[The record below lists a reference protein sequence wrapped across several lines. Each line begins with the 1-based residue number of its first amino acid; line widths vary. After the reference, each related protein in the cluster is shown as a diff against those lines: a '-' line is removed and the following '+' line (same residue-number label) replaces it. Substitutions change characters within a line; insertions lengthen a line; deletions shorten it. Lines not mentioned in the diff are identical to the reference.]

1 MTAHSAVLCALL
13 LCFPPPPNDGVTPCP
28 STAPATTLA
37 MESPESPPTQAPP
50 QATDPPKAPD
60 VDTGTGALGPL
71 PDCVA
76 ALETG
81 ETAETEGSGGG
92 DTEER
97 ERAGEDSGGTRG
109 ENTAPSATAPSGRGG
124 QDGGAEEPSPEAGP
138 ESGAGPEEGTEDE
151 EDEEDTGEE
160 SEGADAPDPGAAEE
174 PGPVATGIEPDAE
187 SAPEPEPEPSPLGED
202 SGAPTEVTPEPSP
215 VGEDSGAPTEST
227 LSSPTPEPRPTEN
240 GTVSRASATTRPIT
254 PAPKPTP
261 IGDSPDVGDRPPSKK
276 VEETEPVGGL
286 AFEETSATSPF
297 GRALGVTSTT
307 VLFLLGVATLGLRL
321 AVGWPRFPPLYLGRR
336 RLGGDFDTR

>member
-37 MESPESPPTQAPP
+37 MEPPESPPTQAPP

-76 ALETG
+76 ALET
-81 ETAETEGSGGG
+81 AETEGSGGG

-97 ERAGEDSGGTRG
+97 ERAGEEPGGTRG
-109 ENTAPSATAPSGRGG
+109 ENTAPSATAPSGGG
-124 QDGGAEEPSPEAGP
+124 GEDGGTAGPSPEAGP
-138 ESGAGPEEGTEDE
+138 DSGVDPEEGTEDE

-160 SEGADAPDPGAAEE
+160 SEGADAPDPGAAED
-174 PGPVATGIEPDAE
+174 PGPVATGIEHDAE
-187 SAPEPEPEPSPLGED
+187 SAPEPEPEPSPL
-202 SGAPTEVTPEPSP
+202 
-215 VGEDSGAPTEST
+215 GEDSGAPTEST

-276 VEETEPVGGL
+276 VEETEPVDGF

-336 RLGGDFDTR
+336 RLGGDLDTR